1 MLMLT
6 LTLMLV
12 WGWVLVLMLV
22 TAPVVEGRVVNR
34 PPIGNVRTPAL
45 PVKHEV
51 IVEVVKT
58 VVVPGVDRCGVMV
71 AVEADPEVVEATAGA
86 GVDVAGL
93 PPPPSPRPSPPV
105 TPRSTPNVAESPR
118 LRPDEPALRP
128 SPRPASAES
137 DTPRVAET
145 LALRI
150 GLPDGPRTTPPLT
163 PAPAEI
169 VAGTVMQPLRMLPP
183 FEQVVTGMPPDV
195 VRVTSPDGNEA
206 DNDGMSV
213 VAGSVE
219 GSVTPGRSEDSA
231 DETPSAMGPAT

>member
-1 MLMLT
+1 MLT
-6 LTLMLV
+6 LTLTLV
-12 WGWVLVLMLV
+12 WVCVLVLMLV

-34 PPIGNVRTPAL
+34 PPIGHVRTPAL
-45 PVKHEV
+45 PVRQEV

-58 VVVPGVDRCGVMV
+58 VVVPGVERRGVMV
-71 AVEADPEVVEATAGA
+71 AVEADPKVVEATAGA
-86 GVDVAGL
+86 GVDVADL
-93 PPPPSPRPSPPV
+93 PPPSPRPSPPV

-128 SPRPASAES
+128 SPRPASADS

-195 VRVTSPDGNEA
+195 VRVTRPDGNEA

-219 GSVTPGRSEDSA
+219 GSVTPGRSEDST